1 MLYING
7 LLSIFGTSNFEK
19 AENELTKLKIVIHNC
34 YLGTDQFQN
43 WELSVLVLADEEFFN
58 EIKSNCFD

>member
-1 MLYING
+1 M
-7 LLSIFGTSNFEK
+7 
-19 AENELTKLKIVIHNC
+19 VHNC

-58 EIKSNCFD
+58 EIKNQTVLINMAEE